1 MAPLHLA
8 SGKRIA
14 RRLGATIVFADEAGQ
29 TLKPAKARTWGRR
42 GTTPIIKVRAKG
54 GQRISIAGLACYR
67 PGQRSKLIYRTMI
80 YHGRKGEPK
89 GFRERDFAALLDAAH
104 QQLSTPIVL
113 VWDNLGG
120 HTSAAMRTLIASRA
134 WLRVYQLPAYAPELN
149 PSEGV
154 WSSLKR
160 GLANLVPGTITDLN
174 RMVKTRLKRMQ
185 YVPGLIDGF
194 FAGTGLSP
202 P

>member
-1 MAPLHLA
+1 M
-8 SGKRIA
+8 
-14 RRLGATIVFADEAGQ
+14 
-29 TLKPAKARTWGRR
+29 
-42 GTTPIIKVRAKG
+42 RAKG
-54 GQRISIAGLACYR
+54 GARISIAGLVCYR
-67 PGQRSKLIYRTMI
+67 PGSRSRLVYRTMI

-89 GFRERDFAALLDAAH
+89 GFREPDFATLLDATH
-104 QQLSTPIVL
+104 QQLGTPVVL

-120 HTSAAMRTLIASRA
+120 HTSTAMRALIDSRA
-134 WLRVYQLPAYAPELN
+134 WLHVYQLPAYAPELN
-149 PSEGV
+149 PAEGV

-160 GLANLVPGTITDLN
+160 GLANLIPGTITDLN
-174 RMVKTRLKRMQ
+174 RLVKTRLKQMQ

>member
-1 MAPLHLA
+1 MARD
-8 SGKRIA
+8 KRIT

-29 TLKPAKARTWGRR
+29 TLKPVKARTWGRR
-42 GTTPIIKVRAKG
+42 GTTPIVAVRAKG
-54 GQRISIAGLACYR
+54 GARISIAGLVCYR
-67 PGQRSKLIYRTMI
+67 PGHRSKLIYRTMI

-89 GFRERDFAALLDAAH
+89 GFREADFAALLDAAH
-104 QQLSTPIVL
+104 QQLGTLIIL
-113 VWDNLGG
+113 IWDNLGG
-120 HTSAAMRTLIASRA
+120 HTSAAMRRLIASRA
-134 WLRVYQLPAYAPELN
+134 WLRVYRLPAYAPELN
-149 PSEGV
+149 PAEGV

-160 GLANLVPGTITDLN
+160 GLANLVRGTITDLN
-174 RMVKTRLKRMQ
+174 QLVKTRLKRMQ

>member
-1 MAPLHLA
+1 M
-8 SGKRIA
+8 
-14 RRLGATIVFADEAGQ
+14 
-29 TLKPAKARTWGRR
+29 RT
-42 GTTPIIKVRAKG
+42 KG
-54 GQRISIAGLACYR
+54 GPRISIAGLACYR
-67 PGQRSKLIYRTMI
+67 PGRRSKLIYRTMI

-89 GFRERDFAALLDAAH
+89 GFREPDFATVLDAAH
-104 QQLSTPIVL
+104 QQLGTPIVL

-120 HTSAAMRTLIASRA
+120 HTSAVMRSLIASRA

-160 GLANLVPGTITDLN
+160 GLANLAPATITELN
-174 RMVKTRLKRMQ
+174 RLVKTRLKQMQ
-185 YVPGLIDGF
+185 YAPGLVDGF
-194 FAGTGLSP
+194 FAGTRLSP

>member
-1 MAPLHLA
+1 MARD
-8 SGKRIA
+8 KRVA
-14 RRLGATIVFADEAGQ
+14 RRLGATIVFCDEAGQ

-42 GTTPIIKVRAKG
+42 GKTPIVTVRAKG
-54 GQRISIAGLACYR
+54 GARISVAGLVCYR
-67 PGQRSKLIYRTMI
+67 PRHRSKLVYRTMI

-89 GFRERDFAALLDAAH
+89 GFREPDFAALLDAAH
-104 QQLSTPIVL
+104 QQLGTPIVL

-120 HTSAAMRTLIASRA
+120 HTSAAMRRLTASRA

-149 PSEGV
+149 PAEGV

-160 GLANLVPGTITDLN
+160 SLANLVPGTIADLN
-174 RMVKTRLKRMQ
+174 RMVKTRLKQMQ
-185 YVPGLIDGF
+185 YVPRLIDGF

>member
-1 MAPLHLA
+1 VAALPLA
-8 SGKRIA
+8 GGKRIA
-14 RRLGATIVFADEAGQ
+14 RRLGATIVFCDEAGQ

-42 GTTPIIKVRAKG
+42 GSTPILKVRAKG
-54 GQRISIAGLACYR
+54 GPRISIAGLACYR
-67 PGQRSKLIYRTMI
+67 PGHRSRLVYRTLIYR
-80 YHGRKGEPK
+80 GRKGEPK
-89 GFRERDFAALLDAAH
+89 GFREPDFAALLDATH
-104 QQLSTPIVL
+104 QQLGTPIVL

-120 HTSAAMRTLIASRA
+120 HTSAAMRALIASRD

-149 PSEGV
+149 PAEGV

-174 RMVKTRLKRMQ
+174 RLVRTRLKQMQ
-185 YVPGLIDGF
+185 YVPGLVDGF
-194 FAGTGLSP
+194 LAGTGLSP

>member
-1 MAPLHLA
+1 
-8 SGKRIA
+8 
-14 RRLGATIVFADEAGQ
+14 
-29 TLKPAKARTWGRR
+29 
-42 GTTPIIKVRAKG
+42 
-54 GQRISIAGLACYR
+54 
-67 PGQRSKLIYRTMI
+67 MI

-89 GFRERDFAALLDAAH
+89 GFREPDFVALLDATH
-104 QQLSTPIVL
+104 QQLGTPIML
-113 VWDNLGG
+113 IWDNLGG
-120 HTSAAMRTLIASRA
+120 HTSTAMRALIDSRA
-134 WLRVYQLPAYAPELN
+134 CLHVYQMPAYAPELN
-149 PSEGV
+149 PAEGV

-174 RMVKTRLKRMQ
+174 RLVKTRLKQMQ